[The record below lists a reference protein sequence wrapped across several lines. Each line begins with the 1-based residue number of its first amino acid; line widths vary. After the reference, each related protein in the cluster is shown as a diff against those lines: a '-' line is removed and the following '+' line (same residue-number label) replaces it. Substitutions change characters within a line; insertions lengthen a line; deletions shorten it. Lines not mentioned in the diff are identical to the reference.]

1 VNIGKIYRVKKY
13 FWLLYS
19 AKDGVAGVRQLDHVA
34 QEAVA
39 KSLVVLLRNRY
50 SCDVTY
56 FSPDSYIVFL
66 EQDGEYYKIL
76 TADGLIGRVLINEN
90 HDDCFEEKT
99 E

>member
-19 AKDGVAGVRQLDHVA
+19 AKDGVGIEMVEIGEEIV
-34 QEAVA
+34 
-39 KSLVVLLRNRY
+39 KSLAVLLSNRY
-50 SCDVTY
+50 SCNVTY

-76 TADGLIGRVLINEN
+76 TADGLIGWVLINEN
-90 HDDCFEEKT
+90 HNDCFEEKT

>member
-19 AKDGVAGVRQLDHVA
+19 AKDGVAIEMARTSPA
-34 QEAVA
+34 QDVV
-39 KSLVVLLRNRY
+39 KSLAVLLSNRY
-50 SCDVTY
+50 SCNVTY

-76 TADGLIGRVLINEN
+76 TEDSLIGWVLIDEN
-90 HDDCFEEKT
+90 HNDCFEETT